1 MSDSVYYH
9 QGCPVCGRMLRIGVR
24 LLGQRV
30 YCQHCGGGFRATDE
44 TLEEDEGALRA
55 VGKIQQDRIEMLL
68 ERANKA
74 VGNSL
79 KGEQSQ
85 EEDVTQE
92 AV

>member
-44 TLEEDEGALRA
+44 TLEEDEGALQA

>member
-44 TLEEDEGALRA
+44 ALENVEAIRVIEHLQEDRFETLLELAAESISDSLKCEQPLEEDTTH
-55 VGKIQQDRIEMLL
+55 
-68 ERANKA
+68 KA
-74 VGNSL
+74 V
-79 KGEQSQ
+79 
-85 EEDVTQE
+85 
-92 AV
+92 

>member
-74 VGNSL
+74 VGDSL
-79 KGEQSQ
+79 KGDQSQ

>member
-1 MSDSVYYH
+1 MSCMWQDVADRCSFAWST
-9 QGCPVCGRMLRIGVR
+9 C
-24 LLGQRV
+24 LLPALWWR
-30 YCQHCGGGFRATDE
+30 FRATDE

-55 VGKIQQDRIEMLL
+55 VERSSRSIEMLL
-68 ERANKA
+68 ERAIKA

-79 KGEQSQ
+79 KGDQSQ